1 MANLYQ
7 NFIGSI
13 FLYFFHFFLDIHSKI
28 HNLMAIN
35 AKFLLDLIFI
45 QFQNKNIS
53 WNLVKLLNLKAS
65 FMNLYILKFDNS
77 ITHVLKKIHN
87 FLKNFNLIL
96 NDLHIFRKIMIF

>member
-45 QFQNKNIS
+45 
-53 WNLVKLLNLKAS
+53 
-65 FMNLYILKFDNS
+65 
-77 ITHVLKKIHN
+77 
-87 FLKNFNLIL
+87 
-96 NDLHIFRKIMIF
+96 